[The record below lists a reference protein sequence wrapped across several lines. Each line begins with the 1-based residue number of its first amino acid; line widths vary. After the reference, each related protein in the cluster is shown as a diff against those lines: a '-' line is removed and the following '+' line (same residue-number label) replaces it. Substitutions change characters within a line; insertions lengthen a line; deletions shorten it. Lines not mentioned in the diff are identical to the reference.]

1 MFIHLLGTTSG
12 MTWENGKMIDVP
24 KKVHVRLGTCG
35 FRQLDKRYKKISTI
49 ENIAYNM
56 MEKQNNKV
64 GFAIYCGTISNPHLI
79 SKFIHCEF
87 RHLETD
93 LENA

>member
-24 KKVHVRLGTCG
+24 KKVQVELHTCG
-35 FRQLDKRYKKISTI
+35 FRSFDNRYKKITTV
-49 ENIAYNM
+49 ENIAFDM

-64 GFAIYCGTISNPHLI
+64 GYAIYGVTISNPHLI

-93 LENA
+93 LKNA